1 MKSFRY
7 KFNASREDMIAL
19 LSDNDRVNKGINT
32 EYKKGN
38 AHIHVDA
45 KGEKI
50 KMRCEF
56 IGGATKD
63 NAFLDGT
70 KLRGKI
76 VEKDGYTE
84 FRGTIMTAPIFHA
97 LLLLMFAFFI
107 VMCIIKQGFNVVPIC
122 LVVFDVFMYKDEF
135 KKQDIINRYVFR
147 AVKILN
153 KSAKTNRYD

>member
-1 MKSFRY
+1 MRSFKY
-7 KFNASREDMIAL
+7 KVNASRDELVEL
-19 LSDNDRVNKGINT
+19 LSDNDKVNKGVTT

-38 AHIHVDA
+38 PYMHVDT

-50 KMRCEF
+50 KIRCEF

-63 NAFLDGT
+63 NAFIDGT

-97 LLLLMFAFFI
+97 ILILMFAAFV
-107 VMCIIKQGFNVVPIC
+107 VMCIVKQGFNVVPIC
-122 LVVFDVFMYKDEF
+122 LVVFDIFMYKDEF
-135 KKQDIINRYVFR
+135 KKQNIIDRYVFR
-147 AVKILN
+147 AVKMI
-153 KSAKTNRYD
+153 NRRSGADIR

>member
-1 MKSFRY
+1 MRSFRY
-7 KFNASREDMIAL
+7 KVNASRDELVEL
-19 LSDNDRVNKGINT
+19 LSDNDKVNKGVTT

-38 AHIHVDA
+38 PYMHVDT

-50 KMRCEF
+50 KIRCEF

-63 NAFLDGT
+63 NAFIDGT

-97 LLLLMFAFFI
+97 ILILMFAAFV
-107 VMCIIKQGFNVVPIC
+107 VMCIVKQGFNVVPIC
-122 LVVFDVFMYKDEF
+122 LVVFDIFMYKDEF
-135 KKQDIINRYVFR
+135 KKQNIIDRYVFR
-147 AVKILN
+147 AVKMIN
-153 KSAKTNRYD
+153 RKSGTDVR

>member
-1 MKSFRY
+1 MRTFKY
-7 KFNASREDMIAL
+7 KINASREELIAL
-19 LSDNDRVNKGINT
+19 LSDNDKVNKGVNS
-32 EYKKGN
+32 EYKKGT
-38 AHIHVDA
+38 AHMHVDT

-63 NAFLDGT
+63 NAFIDGT

-84 FRGTIMTAPIFHA
+84 FRGAILTAPIFHA
-97 LLLLMFAFFI
+97 LLILMFSAFV
-107 VMCIIKQGFNVVPIC
+107 VMCIVKQGFNVVPVC
-122 LVVFDVFMYKDEF
+122 LVIFDIFMYRDEF
-135 KKQDIINRYVFR
+135 KKQDIIDKYVFR

-153 KSAKTNRYD
+153 RSADSERNS

>member
-1 MKSFRY
+1 MRSFKY
-7 KFNASREDMIAL
+7 KVNASRDELVEL
-19 LSDNDRVNKGINT
+19 LSDNDKVNKGVTT

-38 AHIHVDA
+38 PYMHVDT

-50 KMRCEF
+50 KIRCEF

-63 NAFLDGT
+63 NAFIDGT

-97 LLLLMFAFFI
+97 ILILMFAAFV
-107 VMCIIKQGFNVVPIC
+107 VMCIVKQGFNVVPIC
-122 LVVFDVFMYKDEF
+122 LVVFDIFMYKDEF
-135 KKQDIINRYVFR
+135 KKQSIIDRYVFR
-147 AVKILN
+147 TVKMLN
-153 KSAKTNRYD
+153 RAKERN

>member
-1 MKSFRY
+1 VRAFKY
-7 KFNASREDMIAL
+7 KVNASRDELVEL
-19 LSDNDRVNKGINT
+19 LSDNAGVNRGVIT

-38 AHIHVDA
+38 PHMHVDS

-50 KMRCEF
+50 KIRCEF

-63 NAFLDGT
+63 NAFIDGT

-76 VEKDGYTE
+76 VEKNGYTE
-84 FRGTIMTAPIFHA
+84 FSGIIMTAPIFHA
-97 LLLLMFAFFI
+97 ILALMFFAFI

-135 KKQDIINRYVFR
+135 KKQNIIDRYVFR
-147 AVKILN
+147 AVKMIN
-153 KSAKTNRYD
+153 AKAGADQRK

>member
-1 MKSFRY
+1 MRSFRY
-7 KFNASREDMIAL
+7 KVNASRDELVEL
-19 LSDNDRVNKGINT
+19 LSDNDKVNKGVTT

-38 AHIHVDA
+38 PYMHVDT

-50 KMRCEF
+50 KIRCEF

-63 NAFLDGT
+63 NAFIDGT

-97 LLLLMFAFFI
+97 ILILMFAAFV
-107 VMCIIKQGFNVVPIC
+107 VMCIVKQGFNVVPIC
-122 LVVFDVFMYKDEF
+122 LVVFDIFMYKDEF
-135 KKQDIINRYVFR
+135 KKQNIIDRYVFR
-147 AVKILN
+147 AVKMIN
-153 KSAKTNRYD
+153 RKSEADIR

>member
-1 MKSFRY
+1 MRSFRY
-7 KFNASREDMIAL
+7 KVNASRDELVEL
-19 LSDNDRVNKGINT
+19 LSDNDKVNKGVTT

-38 AHIHVDA
+38 PYMHVDT

-50 KMRCEF
+50 KIRCEF

-63 NAFLDGT
+63 NAFIDGT

-97 LLLLMFAFFI
+97 ILILMFAAFV
-107 VMCIIKQGFNVVPIC
+107 VMCIVKQGFNVVPIC
-122 LVVFDVFMYKDEF
+122 LVVFDIFMYKDEF
-135 KKQDIINRYVFR
+135 KKQNIIDRYVFR
-147 AVKILN
+147 AVKMIN
-153 KSAKTNRYD
+153 RKSGADIR